1 MRPRS
6 LPLLSALLLLL
17 PLVVLLPLVPGRLA
31 AREAERWHQPEAAL
45 RLSDWLHA
53 QALAPPAGLGPT
65 PLGIDPGG
73 EQFVGEWIFGT
84 WMMAAAGHAQL
95 GLALPE
101 RGPELAERAAL
112 AIDRAIAPE
121 SWAFDRLRW
130 GDSAFSHLDG
140 QGDHDH
146 AVLGYLGVAL
156 GLLRLVQPTN
166 RHAAL
171 HDRVVAHLE
180 RRLAGNPA
188 LETFPAEAYPVDH
201 AAALATLALH
211 ARATGGPP
219 SPLLAPALA
228 DFAARYLDERG
239 LLIQAVEPG
248 TGRPR
253 SVARGSGS
261 ALGAWFIGY
270 ADDKLATRLGEA
282 IRAELA
288 TTRAG
293 LGVVREYA
301 PATCATGHPCR
312 GDVDSGPLIL
322 GASVSA
328 TGFAMASARRLG
340 DRAWLGQLAATAAL
354 FGLHDGRHYRSGG
367 PLGNAILLAM
377 LSTPER

>member
-1 MRPRS
+1 MRARLLS
-6 LPLLSALLLLL
+6 LLPLSLLLLL
-17 PLVVLLPLVPGRLA
+17 PALPGRLA
-31 AREAERWHQPEAAL
+31 AREAERWSRPEAAL
-45 RLSDWLHA
+45 RLSDWLHEE
-53 QALAPPAGLGPT
+53 ALASPAGLGPT
-65 PLGIDPGG
+65 PLRIDPGG
-73 EQFVGEWIFGT
+73 EQFVGEWIFGA

-95 GLALPE
+95 ALALPE

-112 AIDRAIAPE
+112 ALDRAIAPE

-140 QGDHDH
+140 EGDHDH

-156 GLLRLVQPTN
+156 GLLRLLQHDN

-180 RRLAGNPA
+180 RRLDGNPA
-188 LETFPAEAYPVDH
+188 LETFPGEAYPVDH
-201 AAALATLALH
+201 AAALASLALH
-211 ARATGGPP
+211 ARATGRPP

-228 DFAARYLDERG
+228 DFEARFLDPRG

-248 TGRPR
+248 SGRPR

-261 ALGAWFIGY
+261 ALGAWFIGH
-270 ADDKLATRLGEA
+270 ADEELSLDLGRA

-288 TTRAG
+288 GTRAG

-301 PATCATGHPCR
+301 PATCAAGHPCQ

-328 TGFAMASARRLG
+328 TGFAMASARRLD

-367 PLGNAILLAM
+367 RLGNAILLAM
-377 LSTPER
+377 LTTPTR